1 MATSAEIKSNNN
13 ALIRAKTVAKSI
25 TKQSV
30 ADQLDAGIDYT
41 VQEISTLSG
50 VVSGKELLT
59 NKSIDI
65 IADGSSD
72 TKYPSVKAVK
82 TYVDANAGGLTF
94 VSVDSNSF
102 SGNGTPSSPLKNKD
116 KVYYRT
122 GQIYASG
129 GNAPFRV
136 KNFFNGMQLP
146 DGVTETFTRVSS
158 GIYRAN
164 YSGADTIAD
173 LDLSDFSKLF
183 HFNFSSMPTNT
194 GSDLK
199 IQQIGSTNTGGII
212 TIFVEFHN
220 LPSGVLT
227 DNFNG
232 YLYYEVKF
240 FQ

>member
-1 MATSAEIKSNNN
+1 MTSTELKAQIDSQITNETTAN
-13 ALIRAKTVAKSI
+13 AI
-25 TKQSV
+25 TPTDVGTNLKAIV
-30 ADQLDAGIDYT
+30 DYVDQQD
-41 VQEISTLSG
+41 ELSE
-50 VVSGKELLT
+50 VLT
-59 NKSIDI
+59 NKSTNVTT
-65 IADGSSD
+65 DGASD

-102 SGNGTPSSPLKNKD
+102 DGNGTPSTPLKN

-122 GQIYASG
+122 SQIFASG
-129 GNAPFRV
+129 GGAPNRV

-158 GIYRAN
+158 GIYRAT
-164 YSGADTIAD
+164 YSGASTVAD
-173 LDLSDFSKLF
+173 LDLSDGSKLF
-183 HFNFSSMPTNT
+183 HFSFSGMPTNT

-199 IQQIGSTNTGGII
+199 IQQIGSTNTGGTR

-220 LPSGVLT
+220 LPAGVLT
-227 DNFNG
+227 DNFSG